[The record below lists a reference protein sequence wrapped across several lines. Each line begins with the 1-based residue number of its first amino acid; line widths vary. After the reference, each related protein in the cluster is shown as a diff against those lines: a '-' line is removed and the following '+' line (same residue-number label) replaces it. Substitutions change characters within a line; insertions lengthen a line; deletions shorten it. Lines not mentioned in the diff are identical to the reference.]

1 MLSSA
6 SLEVI
11 SIGGLLRLFT
21 IPSRCPAPTTAST
34 FPLPLICW
42 ILPARKASLSSIRT
56 SPAPGATSLASS
68 IILLNISESPN
79 ISSMESSSSSSS
91 SSRRRVL
98 ITLHFSIIPIPRQ
111 ALLRVTTTSLSII
124 STGILD
130 SSALCTASR
139 SSAPGFSPVVSP
151 IFLC

>member
-1 MLSSA
+1 M
-6 SLEVI
+6 

-91 SSRRRVL
+91 SKRRVL
-98 ITLHFSIIPIPRQ
+98 RTLHFSIMPIPRQ